1 MKCNYGRIKILLK
14 HGFARKRI
22 FEKKMKNLGVSP
34 SESDRGKI
42 AIKEKKM
49 KVLFTARGKD
59 RLLLAPVI
67 ILKIKGTV

>member
-42 AIKEKKM
+42 AIKEKKNESALHS
-49 KVLFTARGKD
+49 KGK
-59 RLLLAPVI
+59 
-67 ILKIKGTV
+67 G

>member
-1 MKCNYGRIKILLK
+1 
-14 HGFARKRI
+14 
-22 FEKKMKNLGVSP
+22 MKNLGVSP

-67 ILKIKGTV
+67 ILKIKGTVKLSAN